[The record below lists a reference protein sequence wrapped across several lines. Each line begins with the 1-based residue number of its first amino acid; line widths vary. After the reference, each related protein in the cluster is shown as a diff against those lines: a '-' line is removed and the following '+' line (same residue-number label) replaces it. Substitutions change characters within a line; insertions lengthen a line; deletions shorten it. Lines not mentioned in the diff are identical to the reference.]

1 MSRQNFKSPT
11 RQLGMSMWGWLFV
24 AIVVGTVITSVLRLG
39 PHYIDFRIVQSVS
52 DRLPAAEVH
61 KDMSRAQIL
70 EHYKKQFRIENFR
83 IPLKDMMTVERN
95 REQTVVDI
103 NYEVREHLFFNIDV
117 VLVFSEQRT
126 YN

>member
-1 MSRQNFKSPT
+1 MSRSSFKSPAK
-11 RQLGMSMWGWLFV
+11 QLGMSMWGWLFV
-24 AIVVGTVITSVLRLG
+24 AIVMGTVITSVLRLG

-52 DRLPAAEVH
+52 DRLPVDKVH
-61 KDMSRAQIL
+61 KDMSRAKIL
-70 EHYKKQFRIENFR
+70 EHYKKQFRIEGFR
-83 IPLKDMMTVERN
+83 IPLRDVMTVERN